1 MLAMRV
7 NEPEHEAEALSSFP
21 AAVKYVGHLWP
32 ETLTLTN
39 NGRVLVG
46 QPI

>member
-1 MLAMRV
+1 MPVMSV
-7 NEPEHEAEALSSFP
+7 NEPEHEAGTLSSFP

-39 NGRVLVG
+39 RGRVLVG